1 MEQGRLFLA
10 IALSFII
17 FFVWQ
22 ALFVDKEPVDQQP
35 QLQEESL
42 SKKPGATP
50 GITSKPGDIPVTDRS
65 FTAQTPAAGSAAV
78 QKPAKLITVDTPLYR
93 IKISEK
99 GGVFRSF
106 LLKDYREAAAKD
118 APMKELISPDVP
130 GGSLQVG
137 FSGNSV
143 PGISEAVFSSGLTSS
158 QVTIYDSA
166 RNLTLKWVSPEGV
179 VIEKS
184 FEFSPD
190 SYLIQFSVT
199 VKNGSSRPI
208 QDQMRVALLSVL
220 PTKASR
226 FGFDGPSALIGK
238 KVEQIKVKDI
248 AEQSLYPG
256 EIKWVAVQDRYFMGS
271 VIPKD
276 VSEAAMKLH
285 LGKDNL
291 LQADYVQP
299 AITIASETQ
308 KSFDFELY
316 FGPKSVKILK
326 NAGRKLDKA
335 VDFGMFDF
343 IAKPCLWLMNFLYS
357 FIPNYG
363 VAIIILT
370 IMMKGLLWPLGTKS
384 YKSMNEMKRL
394 QPIMTEI
401 REKYKNDKKRMNEE
415 VMGLYK
421 TYKINPMGGCLPMIA
436 QIPVFFALYR
446 MLYEAIELRHAPF
459 FGWIT
464 DLSAPDRLFRFDF
477 AVPFM
482 EQPYGIP
489 VLTLVMGGTMFLQ
502 QKMTPSPGDPNQAKM
517 MMLMPVVFTFIFINF
532 SSGLVLYWLINN
544 ILSISQQYYISK
556 KAS

>member
-10 IALSFII
+10 IALSFVV

-35 QLQEESL
+35 TLQEETV
-42 SKKPGATP
+42 SKTP
-50 GITSKPGDIPVTDRS
+50 GDTPRRIAKFGDKPASGVPY
-65 FTAQTPAAGSAAV
+65 AAPAAVATAP
-78 QKPAKLITVDTPLYR
+78 QRQAKMITVDTPLYR
-93 IKISEK
+93 IKISEQ
-99 GGVFRSF
+99 GGLFRSF
-106 LLKDYREAAAKD
+106 LLKNYNEAAGEG
-118 APMKELISPDVP
+118 APMMELISPEVP
-130 GGSLQVG
+130 AGSVQVG
-137 FSGNSV
+137 FAGNSV
-143 PGISEAVFSSGLTSS
+143 PGITGATFTSS
-158 QVTIYDSA
+158 LSTNRLKINDSP
-166 RNLTLKWVSPEGV
+166 RNLTMRWVSPKGV
-179 VIEKS
+179 VVEK
-184 FEFSPD
+184 FFQFSPET
-190 SYLIQFSVT
+190 YLIQFSVT
-199 VKNGSSRPI
+199 IKNGSAQSI
-208 QDQMRVALLSVL
+208 QDQMTVALLNRL
-220 PTKASR
+220 PTTASR
-226 FGFDGPSALIGK
+226 FGFEGPSALIGK
-238 KVEQIKVKDI
+238 KVQQIKTKEIPEKSV
-248 AEQSLYPG
+248 YPG
-256 EIKWVAVQDRYFMGS
+256 EIKWLAVQDRYFMGS
-271 VIPKD
+271 LIPKKI
-276 VSEAAMKLH
+276 SEASMKLR
-285 LGKDNL
+285 LDKDNL

-299 AITIASETQ
+299 LMTIASETQ

-316 FGPKSVKILK
+316 FGPKSVKVLK
-326 NAGRKLDKA
+326 DTGRGLDKA

-343 IAKPCLWLMNFLYS
+343 IAKPCLWLMNFLYG

-394 QPIMTEI
+394 QPIMSEI
-401 REKYKNDKKRMNEE
+401 REKNKGDKKRMNEE
-415 VMGLYK
+415 IMGLYK
-421 TYKINPMGGCLPMIA
+421 TYKINPMGGCLPMVA

-459 FGWIT
+459 FWWIT

-502 QKMTPSPGDPNQAKM
+502 QKMTPSPGDPAQAKM

-532 SSGLVLYWLINN
+532 SSGLVLYWLTNN

-556 KAS
+556 KLS

>member
-35 QLQEESL
+35 QLQEETVA
-42 SKKPGATP
+42 KKPGDTP
-50 GITSKPGDIPVTDRS
+50 QMTARPGEKPVSDAPYTV
-65 FTAQTPAAGSAAV
+65 PAPAGSAAP
-78 QKPAKLITVDTPLYR
+78 QRQAKLITVDTPLYR
-93 IKISEK
+93 IEISEQ
-99 GGVFRSF
+99 GGLFRSF
-106 LLKDYREAAAKD
+106 LLKNYKEEAGEG
-118 APMKELISPDVP
+118 APMKELISPEVP
-130 GGSLQVG
+130 AGSVQVG
-137 FSGNSV
+137 FAGNSV
-143 PGISEAVFSSGLTSS
+143 PGISEAIFTSS
-158 QVTIYDSA
+158 LSTNRLTVHNST
-166 RNLTLKWVSPEGV
+166 RNLTLQWVSPKGV
-179 VIEKS
+179 VIEK
-184 FEFSPD
+184 FFQFSPET
-190 SYLIQFSVT
+190 YMIQFSVT
-199 VKNGSSRPI
+199 VKNGSGQPI
-208 QDQMRVALLSVL
+208 QDQMTVALLNVL
-220 PTKASR
+220 PTEASR
-226 FGFDGPSALIGK
+226 FGFEGPSALIGK
-238 KVEQIKVKDI
+238 KVQQIKTKEI
-248 AEQSLYPG
+248 AEQSVYPG
-256 EIKWVAVQDRYFMGS
+256 EIKWLAVQDRYFMGS
-271 VIPKD
+271 VVPKNI
-276 VSEAAMKLH
+276 SEASMKLR

-291 LQADYVQP
+291 LEADFVQP
-299 AITIASETQ
+299 LVTIASETQ

-326 NAGRKLDKA
+326 GVGRGLDKA

-394 QPIMTEI
+394 QPIMSEI
-401 REKYKNDKKRMNEE
+401 REKNKGDKKRMNEE
-415 VMGLYK
+415 IMGLYK
-421 TYKINPMGGCLPMIA
+421 TYKINPMGGCLPMVA

-459 FGWIT
+459 FGWIN

-502 QKMTPSPGDPNQAKM
+502 QKMTPSPGDPAQAKM

-556 KAS
+556 KLS